1 MVHHL
6 DDFDDEQSA
15 QRLFFEFESHI
26 RDINRVAIEE
36 ATGCIGRDEMFR
48 LATTVAHI
56 RARYLKEALAIA
68 RLPEGELP
76 HADDLRRLRAWR
88 EAYEEA
94 LHGFGAL
101 RHAMKRGYFSLG
113 GS

>member
-6 DDFDDEQSA
+6 DDFDSEHNA

-26 RDINRVAIEE
+26 RDINRSAIEGAAGAISRE
-36 ATGCIGRDEMFR
+36 DMFN
-48 LATTVAHI
+48 LATTVAHV
-56 RARYLKEALAIA
+56 RARYLEQALALA
-68 RLPEGELP
+68 RLPVGELP
-76 HADDLRRLRAWR
+76 QADDLRRLRAWR